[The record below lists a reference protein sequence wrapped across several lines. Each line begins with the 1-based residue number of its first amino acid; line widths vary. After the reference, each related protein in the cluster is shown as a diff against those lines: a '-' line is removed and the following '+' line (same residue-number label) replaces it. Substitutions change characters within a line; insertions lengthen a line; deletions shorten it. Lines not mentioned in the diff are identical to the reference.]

1 MYEKDEIEINFKVFF
16 PLSKQMSIRSWVQE
30 LQAIRAEL
38 HSLAQKRKKLK
49 DDEKKV
55 TENIQEY
62 IRAKEL
68 PGVKFQGTAVVME
81 EKEKHGNKPNKERD
95 ADAKNVLE
103 QYGIKDSEKVLKEI
117 LEARKGDKQPV
128 TKLKLKRIKEEK

>member
-1 MYEKDEIEINFKVFF
+1 
-16 PLSKQMSIRSWVQE
+16 MSIEAARAAVRE
-30 LQAIRAEL
+30 LQAVRAEL
-38 HSLAQKRKKLK
+38 HVLAQKRKKLK
-49 DDEKKV
+49 EQEEKA
-55 TENIQEY
+55 TNTIQEY

-68 PGVKFQGTAVVME
+68 PGVKFQGTAVVIE
-81 EKEKHGNKPNKERD
+81 EKERHGNKPNKERD

-103 QYGIKDSEKVLKEI
+103 QYGIKDSDKVLKEI

>member
-1 MYEKDEIEINFKVFF
+1 
-16 PLSKQMSIRSWVQE
+16 MSIRADVQE

-49 DDEKKV
+49 EQEEKV
-55 TENIQEY
+55 TERIQEY
-62 IRAKEL
+62 IKAKEL

-103 QYGIKDSEKVLKEI
+103 QYGVKDSDKVLKEI